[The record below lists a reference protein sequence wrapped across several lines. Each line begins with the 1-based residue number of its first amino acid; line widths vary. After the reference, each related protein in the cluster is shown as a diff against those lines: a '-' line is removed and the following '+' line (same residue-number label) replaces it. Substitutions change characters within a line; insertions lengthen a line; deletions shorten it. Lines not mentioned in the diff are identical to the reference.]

1 MGRTYD
7 FGEQDT
13 DPSEDKDMRIETHVH
28 RLCIRLL
35 TGPCYEANEAPM
47 ALLS

>member
-1 MGRTYD
+1 MIL
-7 FGEQDT
+7 EN
-13 DPSEDKDMRIETHVH
+13 RIRIPMKIGHAYC
-28 RLCIRLL
+28 LCIRLL